1 MKIIPCSDYDDMSLR
16 ASALIVSDLSE
27 NPGRLL
33 CAATGN
39 SPRGL
44 YGNLVAAYKERQE
57 TFRGLGVV
65 KLDEWLGLPAG
76 SKGSCEYYLQ
86 QQLVKPLALNDESYI
101 GFRQDTAEAETE
113 CKRVEGE
120 IALWGGIDWCV
131 LGLGTNGHL
140 GFNEPGDFLYPYSHK
155 ALLAEDSRAHQMI
168 RDDKEKP
175 AYGLTL
181 GMKAIMQ
188 SRRIILLLTGSG
200 KQQAV
205 SALLERRISS
215 RLPASFLWL
224 HPETY
229 CLRDMETTAF

>member
-1 MKIIPCSDYDDMSLR
+1 MKIIPCSDYADMSQR
-16 ASALIVSDLSE
+16 ASDMILADIRE

-33 CAATGN
+33 CAATGD

-44 YGNLVAAYKERQE
+44 YGNLVAAYKERPE
-57 TFRGLGVV
+57 TFSGLGVV
-65 KLDEWLGLPAG
+65 KLDEWLGLPSG

-86 QQLVKPLALNDESYI
+86 QQLVKPLSLKGERYM
-101 GFRQDTAEAETE
+101 GFRQDMHDAVSE

-140 GFNEPGDFLYPYSHK
+140 GFNEPGDFLLPDSHK
-155 ALLAEDSRAHQMI
+155 AVLAADSRDHRMI
-168 RDDKEKP
+168 REDKEKP

-181 GMKAIMQ
+181 GMRAIMQ

-200 KQQAV
+200 KQKAV
-205 SALLERRISS
+205 SALLGRTVSS
-215 RLPASFLWL
+215 HLPASFLWL
-224 HPETY
+224 HPEAY
-229 CLRDMETTAF
+229 CFRDMETTAF